1 MDSGDSG
8 SLPCSPISSTSDAP
22 LIEASLRALGA
33 RGVHE
38 TALLARELS
47 RGIDLRSAAGSLQA
61 GVDGFIVDGDARA
74 LPALLREAADEAL
87 GHERDRSCPSGRLRA
102 FIAAIGRAALNL
114 AHCGVRNFASVAL
127 PTMVRQAIGRSL
139 DLALAASVSETA
151 RTVLSCGC
159 LAVPVV
165 GQAVMLV
172 RDEVRGDATRYSRA
186 TRVALMA
193 LPTGAGLLG
202 AATGTLLYAGTRFA
216 EVVLYPLMRDSVQA
230 RWPMVTDPDSG
241 PTRGSLALAGLGYA
255 INQLAVSRVFDAAPD
270 ADFDAGVL
278 LPGGIALR
286 GLGNWGGEALDL
298 WTLLMLRH
306 ACRHGTSTQVRMRTG
321 QGDLS
326 EALRTPRY
334 WDTMS
339 ARGGVVAGLNQLYDS
354 LLDDRTMARWV
365 RPAFGASAPVAA
377 DWLTELILGALTAPT
392 YLFWTDPLHSRGVE
406 LQTLD
411 EQRRG
416 VAMPRQYSGN
426 RLEPAVADGGAV
438 ELTAFRDAEPDPAC
452 CEAGSR
458 TGPRS

>member
-38 TALLARELS
+38 TALMARELS

-61 GVDGFIVDGDARA
+61 GVDGFIVYGDARA

-286 GLGNWGGEALDL
+286 GLGNW
-298 WTLLMLRH
+298 
-306 ACRHGTSTQVRMRTG
+306 
-321 QGDLS
+321 
-326 EALRTPRY
+326 
-334 WDTMS
+334 DTMS

-377 DWLTELILGALTAPT
+377 DWLTELTLGALTAPS

-416 VAMPRQYSGN
+416 VAMPRQYAGN
-426 RLEPAVADGGAV
+426 QLEPAVAGGSTV
-438 ELTAFRDAEPDPAC
+438 ELMAFRDAEPDPAC
-452 CEAGSR
+452 CEAGR
-458 TGPRS
+458 GTGPRS